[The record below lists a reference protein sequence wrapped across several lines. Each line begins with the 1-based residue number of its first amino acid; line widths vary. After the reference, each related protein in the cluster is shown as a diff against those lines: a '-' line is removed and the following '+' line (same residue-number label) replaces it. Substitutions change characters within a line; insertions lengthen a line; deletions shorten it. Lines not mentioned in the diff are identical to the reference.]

1 MVRIGQTRL
10 SLSFGLANVVQS
22 LSGRNSCLR
31 ASNLVTSVVYTL
43 ASKVLHISL
52 ITTMEWSSFG
62 IQPAKVSH
70 LVGRILKGKTSPSS
84 LTMAQATAD
93 LHTTEDP
100 EEVARR
106 QGKFAAEAIA
116 SFDAHA
122 SDSQMPTTS
131 YDSPASV
138 GATYLS
144 DVVARPACERRGI
157 RLGVLRIANDF
168 DILIVSRARGN
179 IIWVAPQYVMMDSGV

>member
-1 MVRIGQTRL
+1 
-10 SLSFGLANVVQS
+10 
-22 LSGRNSCLR
+22 
-31 ASNLVTSVVYTL
+31 
-43 ASKVLHISL
+43 
-52 ITTMEWSSFG
+52 MEWSSFG
-62 IQPAKVSH
+62 IQLAKVSH
-70 LVGRILKGKTSPSS
+70 LVGRILKGKTPPSS

-131 YDSPASV
+131 YDSPASA

-144 DVVARPACERRGI
+144 DVVARPACKRRGI
-157 RLGVLRIANDF
+157 RLGVLRIVNDF

-179 IIWVAPQYVMMDSGV
+179 IIWVAPQYVMMDSGVQPIMIGKKLEQELQLPTWLLAHLPSSHPLATWNGPLVILESHYSLGSE